1 MIVAVCVDDRNGML
15 FHRRRQSQDRAL
27 REDILSRCSGPLHMD
42 GYSAKLFADHA
53 DRICVD
59 EEFLSGAQAGEW
71 CFVEDRPL
79 TPWAEKIEKLVV
91 YRWNRAYPADVH
103 LDLKLE
109 LFALEDRQDFP
120 GTSHDAITR
129 EIYHRV

>member
-15 FHRRRQSQDRAL
+15 FHQRRQSQDRAL

-59 EEFLSGAQAGEW
+59 EEFLSGAQAGE
-71 CFVEDRPL
+71 
-79 TPWAEKIEKLVV
+79 
-91 YRWNRAYPADVH
+91 
-103 LDLKLE
+103 
-109 LFALEDRQDFP
+109 
-120 GTSHDAITR
+120 
-129 EIYHRV
+129 